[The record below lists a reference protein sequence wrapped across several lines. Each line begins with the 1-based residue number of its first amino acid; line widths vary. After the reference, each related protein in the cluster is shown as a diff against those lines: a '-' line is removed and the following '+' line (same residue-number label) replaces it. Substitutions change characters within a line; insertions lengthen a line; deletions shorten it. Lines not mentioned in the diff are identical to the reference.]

1 MKVADVLYN
10 NTCILLKKPKAWTKI
25 YINPQTLKSGISVV
39 STLFFLF
46 SSIWNPYSILYYV
59 NILVLIMFLIFKL
72 TAEMLKVHF
81 NTVMY
86 YFTKYD
92 CQLYLDALLAY

>member
-1 MKVADVLYN
+1 MKVADALY

-39 STLFFLF
+39 SNLFFLF
-46 SSIWNPYSILYYV
+46 SSIWNPYPILYYV

-72 TAEMLKVHF
+72 TAGMLKVHF
-81 NTVMY
+81 NTVIY

-92 CQLYLDALLAY
+92 CQLYLNALLAY